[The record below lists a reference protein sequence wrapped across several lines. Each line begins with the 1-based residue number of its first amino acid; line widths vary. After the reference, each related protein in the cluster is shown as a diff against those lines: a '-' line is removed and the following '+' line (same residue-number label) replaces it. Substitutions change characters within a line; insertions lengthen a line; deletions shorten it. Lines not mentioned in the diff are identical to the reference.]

1 MRLDALSQ
9 ATRDLFEYAAGSPE
23 LAPFTLVGG
32 SALALQIDHRRSMD
46 LNFAVFTD
54 TLPEPDIDRWIER
67 LRQAGVAADD
77 LTDIEAASRFRI
89 NTGKP
94 LSRFARDYEIAGVRV
109 TFFVQGRNE
118 AQRRFYRDADVLH
131 GSSRSFG
138 ILGLD
143 GLKVAKTL
151 VLADRARS
159 RDLFDLMVLLR
170 DHGLTVDRMA
180 RIVRTLGHNND
191 LEHYIA
197 VMCGDIPLDAG
208 DEGLHPTGTAIAIN
222 DIHAELRR
230 YIDAWQIERASEA
243 PWRHE

>member
-1 MRLDALSQ
+1 MRLDALPP
-9 ATRDLFEYAAGSPE
+9 ATRDLFEYAAGCPE

-32 SALALQIDHRRSMD
+32 SALALQIAHRRSLD
-46 LNFAVFTD
+46 LDFAVFTD
-54 TLPEPDIDRWIER
+54 TLPEPDIDRWIES
-67 LRQAGVAADD
+67 LRRAGVTADD
-77 LTDIEAASRFRI
+77 LTDFEAASRFRI

-109 TFFVQGRNE
+109 TFFAQGRNE
-118 AQRRFYRDADVLH
+118 AQRRFYLDTDILR
-131 GSSRSFG
+131 SRERSFG

-159 RDLFDLMVLLR
+159 RDLFDLMMLLR
-170 DHGLTVDRMA
+170 DHDLTVDRMA

-191 LEHYIA
+191 FEHYVA
-197 VMCGDIPLDAG
+197 VMCGDIPLDSG
-208 DEGLHPTGTAIAIN
+208 DEGLHPTGAAIAMN
-222 DIHAELRR
+222 DIYAELRQ

-243 PWRHE
+243 HWHHR